1 MDGYWLINNG
11 AFWQKSSPN
20 KCLRKWDVY
29 PLVSSD
35 ALRRGKCFCDLTSPA
50 FDTIQIA
57 PLWSCAGCSRAP
69 ENTFKTFAS
78 PPGESMCKGCAR
90 SQSSDKSGS
99 AIQTLLIVWCNM
111 DDGEFKILNYF
122 LKAFHSRSWVNKRS
136 GNKFIAL
143 VDEKLL
149 SNCREKR
156 ENERHRVQLFDI
168 MPVRLDLIMLLFT
181 TLQRFWTFEPFK
193 ALYWQSVNN
202 ARWIQSKIAS
212 M

>member
-1 MDGYWLINNG
+1 
-11 AFWQKSSPN
+11 
-20 KCLRKWDVY
+20 V
-29 PLVSSD
+29 LVLYGR
-35 ALRRGKCFCDLTSPA
+35 AL
-50 FDTIQIA
+50 
-57 PLWSCAGCSRAP
+57 AP

-78 PPGESMCKGCAR
+78 PRAKVCKGCAR

-122 LKAFHSRSWVNKRS
+122 LKASHSCSWVNKRSSTGHS

-156 ENERHRVQLFDI
+156 KREASSSALWHNARSFGFAAAFYQH
-168 MPVRLDLIMLLFT
+168 
-181 TLQRFWTFEPFK
+181 LQRYSTFEPFK
-193 ALYWQSVNN
+193 ALWLPAVNN
-202 ARWIQSKIAS
+202 AWWISNPRLPPCELWNGN
-212 M
+212 